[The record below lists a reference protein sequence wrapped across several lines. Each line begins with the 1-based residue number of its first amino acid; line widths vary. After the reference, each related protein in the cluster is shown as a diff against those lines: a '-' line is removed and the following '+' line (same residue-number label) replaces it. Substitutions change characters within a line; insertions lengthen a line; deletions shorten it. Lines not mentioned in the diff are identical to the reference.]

1 MGYEVGVMGSGEP
14 MDEMVDEMVDERG
27 KCYAAIRAR
36 QRPQVEAQH
45 KRL

>member
-1 MGYEVGVMGSGEP
+1 MGYEVGVMASGEP
-14 MDEMVDEMVDERG
+14 MDEMVDERG
-27 KCYAAIRAR
+27 KCYAAIGTR